1 LPLGPRKVNENKP
14 QTNAQQVAQPERR
27 IARVSSSMLFGRR
40 PVSLDVMPQD
50 HIMNATPSSYD
61 PPQAEAQATSAA
73 SRASL
78 AALLQSF
85 LASEITAFQFDEQL
99 DAFRDSDDPVIRH
112 VVDAVWYHYDDCDDH
127 WVCFS
132 KEQWDYFQ
140 RLLLVLASN
149 GRIETESKRQWSL
162 KQLIAAMS
170 LCMFGLFALQLG
182 WGYQL
187 LSLSVPFGFISIAL
201 SFWQPKVKPNPD
213 PFASA
218 IFPFATFVD
227 LATAYH
233 SSGFRKTRYPKH
245 ISKRTIRSPFMETF
259 WRLHSYTM
267 WLFLS
272 PFPLLFQSIPAM
284 HTETRIKAA

>member
-1 LPLGPRKVNENKP
+1 M
-14 QTNAQQVAQPERR
+14 
-27 IARVSSSMLFGRR
+27 S
-40 PVSLDVMPQD
+40 
-50 HIMNATPSSYD
+50 ATPSSYD
-61 PPQAEAQATSAA
+61 PPPADAQATSAA

-85 LASEITAFQFDEQL
+85 LASEITSFQFDDQL

-127 WVCFS
+127 LVCFS
-132 KEQWDYFQ
+132 KQQWDYFQ

-149 GRIETESKRQWSL
+149 CRIETESKRQWSL

-170 LCMFGLFALQLG
+170 LCMFGFLALQLG

-187 LSLSVPFGFISIAL
+187 LILSVPFGFISIAL

-213 PFASA
+213 PFAAA
-218 IFPFATFVD
+218 ISPFATFVD
-227 LATAYH
+227 LATAYQ
-233 SSGFRKTRYPKH
+233 SSSFRKTRYPKH
-245 ISKRTIRSPFMETF
+245 ISKRTIRSPFMEAF

-267 WLFLS
+267 WLLLS
-272 PFPLLFQSIPAM
+272 PFPLLSQSIPAM
-284 HTETRIKAA
+284 QTETRIKAA

>member
-1 LPLGPRKVNENKP
+1 
-14 QTNAQQVAQPERR
+14 
-27 IARVSSSMLFGRR
+27 ML
-40 PVSLDVMPQD
+40 QD
-50 HIMNATPSSYD
+50 QIMSATPSSYD
-61 PPQAEAQATSAA
+61 PPQADAQATSAS

-85 LASEITAFQFDEQL
+85 LASEIAAFQFDEQL

-112 VVDAVWYHYDDCDDH
+112 VVYAVWYYYDDGVDH
-127 WVCFS
+127 LVCLS
-132 KEQWDYFQ
+132 KQEWDYFQ

-149 GRIETESKRQWSL
+149 CRIETETESKPQWSL

-170 LCMFGLFALQLG
+170 LCMFGFLAVHVG

-187 LSLSVPFGFISIAL
+187 LVLSVPFGFISIAL

-213 PFASA
+213 PFASS
-218 IFPFATFVD
+218 IFPFATFAD

-245 ISKRTIRSPFMETF
+245 ISKRTIWSPFMKAI
-259 WRLHSYTM
+259 WRLNAYTM
-267 WLFLS
+267 WLVLS
-272 PFPLLFQSIPAM
+272 PFPLLFQSFPAPAR